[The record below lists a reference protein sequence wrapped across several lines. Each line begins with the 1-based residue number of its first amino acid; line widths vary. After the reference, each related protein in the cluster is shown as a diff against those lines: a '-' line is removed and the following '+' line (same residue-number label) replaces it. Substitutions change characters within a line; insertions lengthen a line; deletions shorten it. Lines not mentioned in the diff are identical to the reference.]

1 MKQIKSKSKSLL
13 NLIIFSLI
21 IIFNIKK
28 YNPEQYFNLCN
39 NTILLFKKKLK
50 KVKKPKISVISPIH
64 NKEKYILRLLRSI
77 QNQNFQSLEI
87 IFVDDCSKDNSV
99 GVIEKYLKEDERI
112 IILKHKKNRGT
123 FVSRNEGALISKGE
137 YLIFADPDDILIYDI
152 FKYSYK
158 TAKKGNY
165 DIVRF
170 DGYIGNG
177 EIIMYSLLKDIQE
190 NRIYQPKLSL
200 YAYYGLDGLE
210 KFNQNDFFIWNKLI
224 KRNIYISS
232 LNSINK
238 YYINKY
244 IIDCEDGLMNF
255 ILYRKAK
262 SLYYLKKAG
271 YYYIQNEKSIT
282 NKSKINLIKRLSSN
296 FLYFRFVFQYSKN
309 NYIEKNIADNIFLNV
324 YFLIYNRKMI
334 QYLKLVY
341 NKNKIYEDVINLY
354 LSSNFISLKTKKIM
368 EFLKFHLN

>member
-1 MKQIKSKSKSLL
+1 
-13 NLIIFSLI
+13 
-21 IIFNIKK
+21 
-28 YNPEQYFNLCN
+28 
-39 NTILLFKKKLK
+39 
-50 KVKKPKISVISPIH
+50 
-64 NKEKYILRLLRSI
+64 
-77 QNQNFQSLEI
+77 
-87 IFVDDCSKDNSV
+87 
-99 GVIEKYLKEDERI
+99 
-112 IILKHKKNRGT
+112 
-123 FVSRNEGALISKGE
+123 
-137 YLIFADPDDILIYDI
+137 
-152 FKYSYK
+152 
-158 TAKKGNY
+158 
-165 DIVRF
+165 
-170 DGYIGNG
+170 
-177 EIIMYSLLKDIQE
+177 MYSLLKDIQE